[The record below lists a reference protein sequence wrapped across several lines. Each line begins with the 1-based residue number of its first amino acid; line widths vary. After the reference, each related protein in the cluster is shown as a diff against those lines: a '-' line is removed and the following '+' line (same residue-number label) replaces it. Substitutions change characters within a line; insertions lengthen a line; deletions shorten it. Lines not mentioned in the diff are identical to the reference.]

1 MTRKRKPGEADE
13 HDEQS
18 AFFDLLA
25 VHAPSRPVLELAY
38 AIPNGGH
45 RSKKTAGRLKAEGV
59 KAGIPDVHLPV
70 RSGCGAYIGLFL
82 EFKRPW
88 STTTDRQKVR
98 IRLLR
103 EAGHRVEVV
112 ETVEQAWRITSEH
125 ICRTQSQGYIR
136 DALREIDHG

>member
-1 MTRKRKPGEADE
+1 
-13 HDEQS
+13 
-18 AFFDLLA
+18 
-25 VHAPSRPVLELAY
+25 
-38 AIPNGGH
+38 
-45 RSKKTAGRLKAEGV
+45 
-59 KAGIPDVHLPV
+59 
-70 RSGCGAYIGLFL
+70 
-82 EFKRPW
+82 
-88 STTTDRQKVR
+88 VR